1 MTKMKIACVILGTR
15 GDVQPVVALA
25 KRLIDKGHSVTI
37 CAPPENEEFVSG
49 INCQFVPFGPNIKK
63 AAKDNPNR
71 QKGGVAVKISPKEG
85 KKVISDQIHL
95 LPEMLAG
102 SDLILGVG
110 IVFGVHTVADILK
123 IPYRFLI
130 YYPIVL
136 GTTSDDPLKNRIM
149 FGFGRSMVNLFI
161 KGFIN
166 KYRAEFSL
174 PPIKDTWSHWLGEKV
189 IVACDP
195 ELNKAR
201 DGVSF
206 PFEQTGFMLFPSQK
220 SLPQNVID
228 FCNTGNPPV
237 YIGFGSNPIARTKQF
252 KQIFEKVR
260 NDTNQRLIIS
270 KGWADLP
277 ENNSSDIL
285 YVNEIPFDKLF
296 PKLAAAIYHGGTG
309 TMAEVSRA
317 GIPQAAFP
325 FMADQF
331 ANRDNI
337 VKLGLGPVTCNF
349 RQMTAESIS
358 TAIRECLT
366 NNIYKTNAMDLAI
379 RLKKS
384 DGIEVTISL
393 IEKEII
399 NYC

>member
-1 MTKMKIACVILGTR
+1 MKISCVILGTR
-15 GDVQPVVALA
+15 GDVQPMVALA
-25 KRLIDKGHSVTI
+25 DGLIKRGHEVTI
-37 CAPPENEEFVSG
+37 CAPPENEELISRV
-49 INCQFVPFGPNIKK
+49 NCRFIPFGPSPKK
-63 AAKDNPNR
+63 AAKEDPNR

-85 KKVISDQIHL
+85 KKVISDQINL
-95 LPEMLAG
+95 LPKILSGA
-102 SDLILGVG
+102 DLILGIG
-110 IVFGVHTVADILK
+110 IVFGVHTAADILK
-123 IPYRFLI
+123 VPYRFVI

-149 FGFGRSMVNLFI
+149 FGFGRSMVNMFI

-166 KYRAEFSL
+166 KHRAKFSL
-174 PPIKDTWSHWLGEKV
+174 PPIKDVWSHWLGDRV

-206 PFEQTGFMLFPSQK
+206 PFTQTGFMLLPSK
-220 SLPQNVID
+220 KELPDNVIN
-228 FCNTGNPPV
+228 FCNSGEPPV
-237 YIGFGSNPIARTKQF
+237 YIGFGSNPIANTEKF

-277 ENNSSDIL
+277 ACNSSEIL
-285 YVNEIPFDKLF
+285 YIDELPFDLLF
-296 PKLAAAIYHGGTG
+296 PKLAAAVYHGGTG
-309 TMAEVSRA
+309 TMAAIARA

-337 VKLGLGPVTCNF
+337 FKLGLGPKTCNF
-349 RQMTAESIS
+349 KEMTAESIS
-358 TAIRECLT
+358 TAVNECI
-366 NNIYKTNAMDLAI
+366 NNSTYKNNAMDLSNK
-379 RLKKS
+379 LKNS
-384 DGIEVTISL
+384 NGTEQTIHL
-393 IEKEII
+393 IETEFL
-399 NYC
+399 NQTSC

>member
-1 MTKMKIACVILGTR
+1 MKIACVILGTR
-15 GDVQPVVALA
+15 GDVQPTVALA
-25 KRLIDKGHSVTI
+25 KGLIDKGHDVTI
-37 CAPPENEEFVSG
+37 CAPPENEELVSRV
-49 INCQFVPFGPNIKK
+49 NCQFIPFGPSVKK
-63 AAKDNPNR
+63 AAKDNPNK

-85 KKVISDQIHL
+85 KKLISDQINL
-95 LPEMLAG
+95 LPKMLAG

-110 IVFGVHTVADILK
+110 IVFGVHTAADILK

-136 GTTSDDPLKNRIM
+136 GTTSDDPLKNRMM
-149 FGFGRSMVNLFI
+149 FGFGRSMINLFI

-166 KYRAEFSL
+166 KHRAEFSL

-206 PFEQTGFMLFPSQK
+206 PFEQTGFMLLPSQK
-220 SLPQNVID
+220 GLSQNVID
-228 FCNTGNPPV
+228 FCKAGNPPV
-237 YIGFGSNPIARTKQF
+237 YIGFGSNPIARTEQF

-270 KGWADLP
+270 KGWADLL

-285 YVNEIPFDKLF
+285 YVDEMPFDQLF
-296 PKLAAAIYHGGTG
+296 PKLAAVIYHGGTG

-337 VKLGLGPVTCNF
+337 VKLGLGPKTCNF
-349 RQMTAESIS
+349 KQMTAESIS
-358 TAIRECLT
+358 SAIKECIT
-366 NNIYKTNAMDLAI
+366 NNTYKTNALDLSN

-384 DGIEVTISL
+384 NGTELTIKL
-393 IEKEII
+393 IEKEFL
-399 NYC
+399 NQTSC